1 MIFYQYVYIVVFFLF
16 FMHLLIDIRSS
27 HPSDF
32 SAYYYAKIW
41 VNFWISLHPHDTIS
55 WLLYED
61 QDISEVNSF
70 PIAKDNPWFSKKKL
84 ASHSYGPDRIISFS
98 QEKMID
104 PSVKTILHIPD
115 ITEFLYPRSIQ
126 NWFTRK
132 KREKEYKDILSKS
145 HKIIVPH
152 FDIGREL
159 AEVFQV
165 SEEKIYVIP
174 YLTDTQQ
181 RKNDHSIRSLYSL
194 TGEYFFTE
202 GTPGEEWNPL
212 GILTQYSQYIHEFH
226 GEKKLVIS
234 GNLWENLW
242 HIASYI
248 RSFDLIDMV
257 KIVGL
262 LPLKEKEI
270 ILSHASAWIS
280 IGSYYGWGT
289 TIIEAE
295 VFDIP
300 LILSDIPVLREYRSI
315 RIHPNHLEELPNI
328 LQNIHKNIL
337 NKNTKDNTAIMGV
350 YTTLIAE

>member
-1 MIFYQYVYIVVFFLF
+1 
-16 FMHLLIDIRSS
+16 MHLLIDIRSS

-32 SAYYYAKIW
+32 SAYFYAKIW

-70 PIAKDNPWFSKKKL
+70 PIARDNPWFSKKKL

-234 GNLWENLW
+234 GNL
-242 HIASYI
+242 
-248 RSFDLIDMV
+248 
-257 KIVGL
+257 
-262 LPLKEKEI
+262 
-270 ILSHASAWIS
+270 
-280 IGSYYGWGT
+280 
-289 TIIEAE
+289 
-295 VFDIP
+295 
-300 LILSDIPVLREYRSI
+300 
-315 RIHPNHLEELPNI
+315 
-328 LQNIHKNIL
+328 
-337 NKNTKDNTAIMGV
+337 
-350 YTTLIAE
+350 